1 MLDGVTLHHALGTPH
16 PQCYVDVNGKRHCL
30 VLPEGQNVCDPT
42 IQRRIQRHLGVKLA
56 SVSQSPWAGDTA

>member
-1 MLDGVTLHHALGTPH
+1 M
-16 PQCYVDVNGKRHCL
+16 DVNGKRHCL

-56 SVSQSPWAGDTA
+56 SVSESPWAGDTA